1 MKFAKI
7 AAALFGVA
15 NAGVMGGIGGAT
27 TTHVAG
33 PSSKT
38 VTEKVFC
45 GQYPHFEPKYRYQD
59 KPMAYNGYRTGTK
72 DPLGAIAQDLE
83 STSYIP
89 AETYYNNKWC
99 VTLDLKLSMK

>member
-33 PSSKT
+33 HSAKK
-38 VTEKVFC
+38 VTEKVHC
-45 GQYPHFEPKYRYQD
+45 GQYPHFVPKYRDQHRQVE
-59 KPMAYNGYRTGTK
+59 YNGYAK
-72 DPLGAIAQDLE
+72 NKIHPHGAIAQDLE